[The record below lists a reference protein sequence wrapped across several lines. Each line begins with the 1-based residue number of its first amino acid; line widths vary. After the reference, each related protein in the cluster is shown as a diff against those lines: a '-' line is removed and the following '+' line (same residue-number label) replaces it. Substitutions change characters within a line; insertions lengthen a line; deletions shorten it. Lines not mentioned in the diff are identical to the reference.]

1 MDTRRSLIFLSILNV
16 IGFLGTIIVNGLAN
30 ALPIN
35 NKTTG
40 ELSDQYPNLFVPTGL
55 TFSIWGLIYILLAI
69 FVIYQVV
76 VTFRKG
82 EAGLDAFRKV
92 GYLFFL
98 SSILNIGWIFA
109 WQYEILPL
117 SLVIMLLLLGC
128 LLAIYTKLGVGKK
141 GPSTKEQ
148 YLVHLPF
155 SVYLGW
161 ITIATI
167 ANVTALLVDLNWNRF
182 GLSEQFWAV
191 AVIVVGIAITLSVLL
206 RRQDIY
212 YCLVVDWALLGI
224 LLKRLADSVP
234 VQSVVVVTIVG
245 LVLISAGIL
254 AQLARKKVYSAGTE
268 HQYDMGITL

>member
-1 MDTRRSLIFLSILNV
+1 MDTRRSQIILSIINLA
-16 IGFLGTIIVNGLAN
+16 GFLGTVVVNGLATS
-30 ALPIN
+30 LPIN

-40 ELSDQYPNLFVPTGL
+40 ELSDQYPNLFVPAGL

-69 FVIYQVV
+69 FTIYSVIIAI
-76 VTFRKG
+76 KKDA
-82 EAGLDAFRKV
+82 AGSFISKIGL
-92 GYLFFL
+92 LFFL
-98 SSILNIGWIFA
+98 SCIANMAWIFA
-109 WQYEILPL
+109 WHYEIVSL
-117 SLVIMLLLLGC
+117 SLVIMLLLLGF
-128 LLAIYTKLGVGKK
+128 LIAIYMRLGVGKK
-141 GPSTKEQ
+141 GPAKKEQ

-167 ANVTALLVDLNWNRF
+167 ANVTALLVDVNWNRF

-191 AVIVVGIAITLSVLL
+191 AVIIVGIAIALSVLL

-224 LLKRLADSVP
+224 LLKRLADPAP

-245 LVLISAGIL
+245 LVLITAGIL
-254 AQLARKKVYSAGTE
+254 VQLTREKVYSSETG
-268 HQYDMGITL
+268 